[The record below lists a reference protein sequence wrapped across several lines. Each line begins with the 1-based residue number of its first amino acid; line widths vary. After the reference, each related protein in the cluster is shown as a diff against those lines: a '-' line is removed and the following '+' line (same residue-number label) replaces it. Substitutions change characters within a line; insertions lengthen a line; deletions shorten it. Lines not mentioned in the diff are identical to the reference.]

1 LKPSDF
7 NRLNAIHIAGTKGKG
22 STSAFISS
30 ILTQYP
36 RRKIGLYTS
45 PHLRFVR
52 ERICINNVPLS
63 EAKFASYF
71 AEIWDALEASAERL
85 GLPHSPCE
93 KPVYFRYLTLMA
105 FHVFLQEG
113 VDAAVIECGI
123 GGEYDS
129 TNVLERPTVAGVT
142 SLGVDHVAML
152 GGTVEEIAWHKA
164 GVFKEAV
171 SAFTVEQPEG
181 ALRVLRERAGEKGVE
196 LRVVRR
202 DPRVEKVKLGLAAD
216 FQKVNA
222 SLAVAVA
229 AEHLRVMGVADVRAE
244 DELPEEFVK
253 GLEEVKWGGR
263 CETRI
268 QGSVG
273 WCLDGGHT
281 LESIVVAG
289 EWFADCVLGTGATS
303 PPLSTFTPSKSPRI
317 LIFNQQTRAGLP
329 LLRDLHSLLTQKL
342 NDPHPFTHVIFCSN
356 VTFSSGYR
364 PDLVSMN
371 VEAKDVEELSVQKE
385 SARGWREIDG
395 GGQGCV
401 NGEGSE
407 VFVVRTIE
415 NALAKARDIAGE
427 WVGGAGESAETGGE
441 GIVKVLVT
449 GSLHLVGGALEVLEA
464 GEKGEGEG
472 GNR

>member
-1 LKPSDF
+1 
-7 NRLNAIHIAGTKGKG
+7 
-22 STSAFISS
+22 
-30 ILTQYP
+30 
-36 RRKIGLYTS
+36 
-45 PHLRFVR
+45 
-52 ERICINNVPLS
+52 
-63 EAKFASYF
+63 
-71 AEIWDALEASAERL
+71 
-85 GLPHSPCE
+85 
-93 KPVYFRYLTLMA
+93 MA

-181 ALRVLRERAGEKGVE
+181 ALRVLRERSGEKGVE

-216 FQKVNA
+216 FQKVNG

-229 AEHLRVMGVADVRAE
+229 AEHLRAMGVADVRAE
-244 DELPEEFVK
+244 DELPEEFVR

-268 QGSVG
+268 QGLVG

-329 LLRDLHSLLTQKL
+329 LLRSLHSLLAQKL
-342 NDPHPFTHVIFCSN
+342 NDPHPFTQVIFCSN

-441 GIVKVLVT
+441 GIVKVLVA

-464 GEKGEGEG
+464 GEKEEVEG